1 MTNAKNTLTT
11 AQKAFLKYPSATN
24 WRALEAA
31 MLDYQAAHQAA
42 LIAKSYA
49 KLIAHAA

>member
-1 MTNAKNTLTT
+1 MTNAKNTLTAT
-11 AQKAFLKYPSATN
+11 QKAFLKYPSATN

-31 MLDYQAAHQAA
+31 MLEYQAAHQAA

-49 KLIAHAA
+49 KFLNNV